1 MLDRIKSEMSGAF
14 EQWDDVFLLSTHFR
28 VDDSTWQILLEV
40 SGLRHVQKEEIAHL
54 RRIATKAAGRPVV
67 VFVRFKN
74 EIVITEQ
81 GDMSYDAFVKDT
93 LKENIEAFEDAAQ
106 APEEKDPNQAFIDK

>member
-28 VDDSTWQILLEV
+28 IDDSTWQILLEV

-54 RRIATKAAGRPVV
+54 RRIATKVAGRAVE
-67 VFVRFKN
+67 VFVRFRN
-74 EIVITEQ
+74 QMVITEQ
-81 GDMSYDAFVKDT
+81 GYLPYDEFVKDT
-93 LKENIEAFEDAAQ
+93 LKENKESIEDAPQTA
-106 APEEKDPNQAFIDK
+106 EEKDPNQTFIDK